1 MNRSLTTARPRAAFS
16 SVVIVFVAILTGCAA
31 GGATP
36 NPSPSQPP
44 LLIDVNKLITWE
56 VTPGELTGVMV
67 IQQLQNISD
76 HWIQVSARESDYEI
90 KASNGNV
97 VAAGN
102 FRYAYPTY
110 LAPGDTGY
118 LIDQFLEGDAPIAN
132 LTNLT
137 VDARFRDINEKPTR
151 RLEAQ
156 NTTVRSSDVLPGGLY
171 VTGEAQNVGEEDVV
185 SAHVGAVFFDAA
197 GAIIGASTSDDLQ
210 HVVVGSKEAF
220 ETRPGNPLDQTTV
233 ANFVV
238 YASPTI

>member
-1 MNRSLTTARPRAAFS
+1 MNRSLTNARPRAAFS
-16 SVVIVFVAILTGCAA
+16 GVLVVLVAILTGCAA

-56 VTPGELTGVMV
+56 VTPNELTGVMV
-67 IQQLQNISD
+67 IQQLKNISD
-76 HWIQVSARESDYEI
+76 HWIQVSARESDYTI
-90 KASNGNV
+90 KSTNGNV
-97 VAAGN
+97 VAAGT

-151 RLEAQ
+151 RLETQ
-156 NTTVRSSDVLPGGLY
+156 NTTLRSADELPGGLY

-210 HVVVGSKEAF
+210 HVAVGTKEAF

-238 YASPTI
+238 YAAPTI

>member
-1 MNRSLTTARPRAAFS
+1 MYRSLTAAHRH
-16 SVVIVFVAILTGCAA
+16 SVFLNALLVVVALVAGCAG
-31 GGATP
+31 GGATA

-67 IQQLQNISD
+67 IQQLKNISD

-90 KASNGNV
+90 KAPNGNV
-97 VAAGN
+97 AAAGS
-102 FRYAYPTY
+102 FRFAYPTY

-137 VDARFRDINEKPTR
+137 VDARFRDLNEKPTR

-156 NTTVRSSDVLPGGLY
+156 NTTLRSTDVLPGGLY
-171 VTGEAQNVGEEDVV
+171 VTGEAQNVGEADVV

-210 HVVVGSKEAF
+210 HVAVGAKEAF
-220 ETRPGNPLDQTTV
+220 ETRPGNPLDETAV